1 LEAVLSV
8 VSAAPIF
15 LLSQSER
22 QQMARDDRFYAFI
35 IAHSPRSTS
44 IIRRICVEKRSIRL
58 LALLIIT
65 LFGCAIYGFYG
76 ITQQAAHLRIEVE
89 NQRLRAE
96 NEKQRRELNDLNNR
110 VEAVEDTSRKLAEKS
125 GVVNEQPVLP
135 GTGGP
140 ALPLDAQSLAAL
152 EGKMKLLEH
161 NMKAYESVLRER
173 GYTPSIWPVVGKL
186 ESGFGG
192 RRNPFGG
199 SSYEFHSGQDIDA
212 QPGDPVVAGASG
224 KVTFVGWQNGYGQL
238 VVIDHGGGLT
248 TRYGHLSHI
257 DVAQAQ
263 TVARGEFI
271 GRVGS
276 TGRST
281 GPHLHYEIR
290 INDEPVDPLQYLL
303 TSSAK

>member
-1 LEAVLSV
+1 
-8 VSAAPIF
+8 
-15 LLSQSER
+15 
-22 QQMARDDRFYAFI
+22 MARDDRFYAFI

-44 IIRRICVEKRSIRL
+44 IIRRICVERRSLRL
-58 LALLIIT
+58 LALLIIV
-65 LFGCAIYGFYG
+65 LFVCSIYGFYS
-76 ITQQAAHLRIEVE
+76 IAQQGAHLRIEVE

-96 NEKQRRELNDLNNR
+96 NQKQRRELNDLNNR

-152 EGKMKLLEH
+152 EGKMKQLEH
-161 NMKAYESVLRER
+161 NMKAYENILRER

-212 QPGDPVVAGASG
+212 QTGDPVVAGASG
-224 KVTFVGWQNGYGQL
+224 NVTFAGWQNGYGQL

-257 DVAQAQ
+257 DVSQAQ
-263 TVARGEFI
+263 TIARGQFI

-290 INDEPVDPLQYLL
+290 INDEPVNPLQYLL
-303 TSSAK
+303 TSTAK

>member
-1 LEAVLSV
+1 
-8 VSAAPIF
+8 
-15 LLSQSER
+15 
-22 QQMARDDRFYAFI
+22 MARDDRFYAFI
-35 IAHSPRSTS
+35 ISHTPRSS
-44 IIRRICVEKRSIRL
+44 SSIRRFCVEKRSLRMFIL
-58 LALLIIT
+58 VAITMLCGAL
-65 LFGCAIYGFYG
+65 YGFYG
-76 ITQQAAHLRIEVE
+76 LTQQAAHFRTEIE

-96 NEKQRRELNDLNNR
+96 NERQRWELDALSNR

-125 GVVNEQPVLP
+125 GVISGETILP

-140 ALPLDAQSLAAL
+140 ALPLDANSLAAL
-152 EGKMKLLEH
+152 EGKMKQLER
-161 NMKAYESVLRER
+161 NIRAYESVLRER
-173 GYTPSIWPVVGKL
+173 GYTPSLWPVFGKL

-199 SSYEFHSGQDIDA
+199 SSFEFHSGQDIDA
-212 QPGDPVVAGASG
+212 EIGAPVVAGASG

-257 DVAQAQ
+257 DVAQGQ
-263 TVARGEFI
+263 QVERGRFI

-281 GPHLHYEIR
+281 GPHLHYEVR
-290 INDEPVDPLQYLL
+290 INDEPVNPLQYLL
-303 TSSAK
+303 TSAVK

>member
-1 LEAVLSV
+1 
-8 VSAAPIF
+8 
-15 LLSQSER
+15 
-22 QQMARDDRFYAFI
+22 MARDDRFYAFI

-44 IIRRICVEKRSIRL
+44 IIRRICVEKRSVRL
-58 LALLIIT
+58 LVFLIIT
-65 LFGCAIYGFYG
+65 LVGCSIYGFYG
-76 ITQQAAHLRIEVE
+76 ITQQAAHLRIEFE

-125 GVVNEQPVLP
+125 GVVNEQSVLP

-140 ALPLDAQSLAAL
+140 ALPLDADSLRAL
-152 EGKMKLLEH
+152 EGKMKQLE
-161 NMKAYESVLRER
+161 NNIKAYESILRER

-212 QPGDPVVAGASG
+212 QTGDPVVAGASG
-224 KVTFVGWQNGYGQL
+224 NVTFVGWQNGYGQL

-257 DVAQAQ
+257 DVAQGQ

-303 TSSAK
+303 ASSAK